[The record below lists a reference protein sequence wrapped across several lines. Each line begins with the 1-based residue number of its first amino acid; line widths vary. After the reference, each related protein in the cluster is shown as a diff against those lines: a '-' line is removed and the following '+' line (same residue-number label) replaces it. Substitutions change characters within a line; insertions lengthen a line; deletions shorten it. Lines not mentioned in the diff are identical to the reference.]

1 MTSDGSIFFFLQSFF
16 WRKVHLISFFFVLY
30 IVFQLRYFWWS
41 YFLNIFSVLDS
52 LLRLVCLP
60 TSSSTCNNT
69 NNLYIIF
76 TCYTNQFLLLNTFS
90 FHFSQTLL
98 LANSISLSFDPES
111 SVKSLCHSL
120 TWFRVFGCFLQLPG
134 CCECWFPWMS

>member
-1 MTSDGSIFFFLQSFF
+1 MQLLAYKIHQRFDKLTSDESIFLFLQSFF

-41 YFLNIFSVLDS
+41 YFLNIFSVLDT
-52 LLRLVCLP
+52 LLRLVCLR

-69 NNLYIIF
+69 NSLYIIF
-76 TCYTNQFLLLNTFS
+76 TCCINQFLLLNTFS

-98 LANSISLSFDPES
+98 STQFLFLLTLNLLSGH
-111 SVKSLCHSL
+111 SVIL
-120 TWFRVFGCFLQLPG
+120 
-134 CCECWFPWMS
+134 